1 MIKKNDPFY
10 TFVVTRSNQ
19 NRIQIRRIEISKLWL
34 QSVAGLALVSI
45 GFISYSFYNLIRQ
58 TNESELAQH
67 QQQLQLQ
74 TETERNKEQLVQL
87 WQRIQSVE
95 QTARKLAP
103 PALASE
109 KGEGGPEDAEIDT
122 FNAPTSDVLYSKIRA
137 LEETLRDRAS
147 IPSIYPLVGKI
158 NNEFGWRSNP
168 FGGGVEHHSGM
179 DIDGNRG
186 DLVIAPAEGVVVKTG
201 WQGGYG
207 NMIEISHG
215 NNLTTRYGHLSQI
228 GVEIGQVVNRGQE
241 IGRVGSTGR
250 STGPHLHYE
259 VRQDDQPIDPR
270 GYLPPEPVI
279 VNQ

>member
-1 MIKKNDPFY
+1 MIKKDDPFY

-19 NRIQIRRIEISKLWL
+19 HRIQIRRIEISKRWL
-34 QSVAGLALVSI
+34 QSVAGIAAISI

-58 TNESELAQH
+58 TNDSELAQR
-67 QQQLQLQ
+67 QQRIQLQ
-74 TETERNKEQLVQL
+74 TEAEHSKEQLAQL
-87 WQRIQSVE
+87 WQRVQTVE
-95 QTARKLAP
+95 QTARRLAP
-103 PALASE
+103 PALAAN
-109 KGEGGPEDAEIDT
+109 GEGGPEEAEIDT
-122 FNAPTSDVLYSKIRA
+122 FNAPTSDALYTKIRA

-158 NNEFGWRSNP
+158 NNEFGLRSNP
-168 FGGGVEHHSGM
+168 FGGGGVEHHSGM

-186 DLVIAPAEGVVVKTG
+186 DLVVAPAEGVVVKTG

-270 GYLPPEPVI
+270 SYLPLEPAI

>member
-19 NRIQIRRIEISKLWL
+19 DRIQIRRIEISKRWL
-34 QSVAGLALVSI
+34 QSVAGIAVVSI

-58 TNESELAQH
+58 TNDSELAQR
-67 QQQLQLQ
+67 QQQIQLQ
-74 TETERNKEQLVQL
+74 SEAERNKEQLVQL
-87 WQRIQSVE
+87 WQRVQSVE
-95 QTARKLAP
+95 QTAKRLAP
-103 PALASE
+103 PAVAAS
-109 KGEGGPEDAEIDT
+109 GEGGPMEGEIDT
-122 FNAPTSDVLYSKIRA
+122 FNTPTSDVLYAKIRA

-158 NNEFGWRSNP
+158 NNEYGLRSNP
-168 FGGGVEHHSGM
+168 FGGGGVENHPGM
-179 DIDGNRG
+179 DIDGNKG
-186 DLVIAPAEGVVVKTG
+186 DVVIAPAEGVVVKTG

-228 GVEIGQVVNRGQE
+228 EVEIGQTVNRGQE

-259 VRQDDQPIDPR
+259 VRIEDQPIDPR
-270 GYLPPEPVI
+270 AYLPPDSAI

>member
-19 NRIQIRRIEISKLWL
+19 HRIQIRRIEISKLWL
-34 QSVAGLALVSI
+34 QSVAGIAIVSF

-58 TNESELAQH
+58 TNDSELAQ
-67 QQQLQLQ
+67 
-74 TETERNKEQLVQL
+74 R
-87 WQRIQSVE
+87 QRQIQFVPS
-95 QTARKLAP
+95 
-103 PALASE
+103 ALAHA
-109 KGEGGPEDAEIDT
+109 GEGGPEEAEIYT
-122 FNAPTSDVLYSKIRA
+122 FNEPTSDVLYAKIRA

-158 NNEFGWRSNP
+158 NNEFGLRSNP
-168 FGGGVEHHSGM
+168 FGGGGVEHHSGL
-179 DIDGNRG
+179 DIDGDRG
-186 DLVIAPAEGVVVKTG
+186 EIVVSPAEGVVVKTG

-228 GVEIGQVVNRGQE
+228 GVEIGQTVNRGQE

-259 VRQDDQPIDPR
+259 VRLEDQPIDPR
-270 GYLPPEPVI
+270 GYLPPESGVF
-279 VNQ
+279 NQ

>member
-1 MIKKNDPFY
+1 MIKKDDPFY

-19 NRIQIRRIEISKLWL
+19 DRIQIRRIEISKRWL
-34 QSVAGLALVSI
+34 QSAAGIAVVSI

-58 TNESELAQH
+58 TNDSELAER
-67 QQQLQLQ
+67 QQQIQLQ
-74 TETERNKEQLVQL
+74 TEAERNKEQLVQL
-87 WQRIQSVE
+87 WQRVQSVE
-95 QTARKLAP
+95 QTARRLAP
-103 PALASE
+103 PAVSAS
-109 KGEGGPEDAEIDT
+109 GEGGPMEGEIDT
-122 FNAPTSDVLYSKIRA
+122 FNTPTSDALYMKIRD

-158 NNEFGWRSNP
+158 NNEYGWRSNP
-168 FGGGVEHHSGM
+168 FGGGGMENHPGM
-179 DIDGNRG
+179 DIDGNKG
-186 DLVIAPAEGVVVKTG
+186 DIVIAPAEGVVVKTG

-228 GVEIGQVVNRGQE
+228 EVEIGQTVNRGQE

-270 GYLPPEPVI
+270 GYLPPDSAI